1 MGVGQRKQVQLVQIL
16 NPRNSEGR
24 PVETEGQKFG
34 VWAEV
39 SSPSGSRDYQNGQ
52 TQLQNTKRFL
62 IRFRFDRFPNAN
74 WKIRYEGKD
83 WTIST
88 REAIDE
94 KRFYW
99 QFTASS
105 KADV

>member
-1 MGVGQRKQVQLVQIL
+1 MQLVQLVTAKTA
-16 NPRNSEGR
+16 EGR
-24 PVETEGQKFG
+24 NTETEGDKIG
-34 VWAEV
+34 LWADI
-39 SSPSGSRDYQNGQ
+39 SNTSGFRTADNGQ
-52 TQLQNTKRFL
+52 TQLGTTKNFL
-62 IRFRFDRFPNAN
+62 IRFRMDKYPNCN

-88 REAIDE
+88 IQKVDE

-99 QFTASS
+99 RMTATS